1 MQQDADLLDALYTD
15 LAELTALHAPSG
27 SEQPVIARLR
37 DLFTP
42 LVDAVAVDHMGN
54 LTATREGPQ
63 GAPHV
68 VISAHADE
76 IGAIVTSIEPEGFLR
91 LAPLGG
97 VQSRLL
103 EGRAVWVG
111 GHPGVIGAR
120 SGHLTPQGEQGR
132 GVSIVDLYVVST
144 AAQCVEQ
151 TWTSAVLTAHCQSS
165 LSEFLPNADRLLT
178 MVMPKARSE
187 LELRPLRPVIA
198 PPLCVSAHLQTGLAC
213 QSLPGCPSDRRLPS
227 GL

>member
-1 MQQDADLLDALYTD
+1 MQQDPDLLDYLRTD

-42 LVDAVAVDHMGN
+42 LVDAIAVDHMGN
-54 LTATREGPQ
+54 LMATREGPQ

-68 VISAHADE
+68 VVSAHADE
-76 IGAIVTSIEPEGFLR
+76 IGAIVTSIEAEGFLR

-120 SGHLTPQGEQGR
+120 SGHLTPPGEQGR
-132 GVSIVDLYVVST
+132 GVSIADLYVDLGVDDT
-144 AAQCVEQ
+144 ASVE
-151 TWTSAVLTAHCQSS
+151 ALGVRVGD
-165 LSEFLPNADRLLT
+165 P
-178 MVMPKARSE
+178 
-187 LELRPLRPVIA
+187 I
-198 PPLCVSAHLQTGLAC
+198 
-213 QSLPGCPSDRRLPS
+213 
-227 GL
+227 